1 MDFLHT
7 FSRLE
12 PTPLEI
18 RESVDMMRA
27 IEHGYRVKMVP
38 CTASG
43 VSVDTPGDR
52 TDAEQMMAGDLL
64 FQKLFAQ

>member
-1 MDFLHT
+1 
-7 FSRLE
+7 
-12 PTPLEI
+12 
-18 RESVDMMRA
+18 MMRA

-38 CTASG
+38 CTATG
-43 VSVDTPGDR
+43 VSVDTEGDR